1 MLLFINVNL
10 PYFIHHKRIYHNCSN
25 KYAKCTLSACQN
37 RHQQTCLDNTI
48 NPSEDYFMKHIPLTT
63 LCVAISAVLLTACG
77 GSSGGSNPPA
87 PTPIPNAGNSGNA
100 GGTGS
105 TDNAGKTGGTGGANS
120 GTGNAGNANSG
131 TGSANTS
138 EPKYQDVP
146 TDKNE
151 KAEISGIQEPAMGYA
166 MELKLRNWMRGQE
179 EHAQISTDDVIKLE
193 GGLEHKPFDNS
204 IWQNIKNSKEV
215 QNAYNQEKSHIEEQ
229 IRRDNKQRPE
239 NERLDEVALEAHIKK
254 TLDDHLTNLARPIYE
269 RNINYSHDKQNKART
284 RDLTYVRSG
293 YIYHSGYSN
302 IDIPNKI
309 AKTGFDGALFYKGEQ
324 TAKQLPVSEVKYKGT
339 WDFMTDA
346 KNGQSFSSFEAP
358 QAGNRHSAIS
368 SHEYP
373 SLLTDERDKPNDYNG
388 EYGHSSEFTVDFS
401 KKSLKGELSSNV
413 KSSSNA
419 KPVKTKRY
427 DIKADIHG
435 NRFRGSATASDKA
448 EDSKTQ
454 HPFTSDATNKLEGG
468 FYGPKGEELAGKF
481 LTDDNKLFGVFGAKQ
496 EGKVEKTEAILDA
509 YALGT
514 FNTNNATTFTPFT
527 KKQLDNFG
535 NAKKLVLGSTVI
547 DLVSTDATKNEFTK
561 DKPKSTTNKAGE
573 TLMVNDKVSVK
584 TYGKNFEY
592 LKFGELSVGTSNS
605 VFLQGERTA
614 EKAVPTTGKAKYL
627 GNWVGY
633 ITGADSSKGFNDA
646 KDVADFDIDF
656 ASKTV
661 NGKLITKDRK
671 DPVFNITGQ
680 IAGNGWTGKASTAEA
695 NAGGYK
701 IDSSSTGKSIVIK
714 DAEVTGGFY
723 GPNATEMGGSFAH
736 KNSGDDGKVSVVF
749 GTKKQQE
756 VKQ

>member
-1 MLLFINVNL
+1 
-10 PYFIHHKRIYHNCSN
+10 
-25 KYAKCTLSACQN
+25 
-37 RHQQTCLDNTI
+37 
-48 NPSEDYFMKHIPLTT
+48 MKHIPLTT

-87 PTPIPNAGNSGNA
+87 PTPIPNAGNAGNA
-100 GGTGS
+100 GGTGNTGGTGS
-105 TDNAGKTGGTGGANS
+105 TDNAGNTGGTGGANS
-120 GTGNAGNANSG
+120 GTGNAGNSGNTNSG
-131 TGSANTS
+131 TGSANTP

-146 TDKNE
+146 TTPNNKE
-151 KAEISGIQEPAMGYA
+151 QVSSIQEPAMGYA
-166 MELKLRNWMRGQE
+166 MELKLRNAHPHNPNKATEKHIALDQKDLV
-179 EHAQISTDDVIKLE
+179 AVE
-193 GGLEHKPFDNS
+193 GNLTNIPFD
-204 IWQNIKNSKEV
+204 KNLIEYLKKSPEVVSKFNEQKGGIENNTRLTHKNLSLEQKEAKV
-215 QNAYNQEKSHIEEQ
+215 KEALDNALTQFAQEKYKELIENAHDKKSDA
-229 IRRDNKQRPE
+229 RNRDLKYVKSGFNY
-239 NERLDEVALEAHIKK
+239 LSGYTATDHDKK
-254 TLDDHLTNLARPIYE
+254 T
-269 RNINYSHDKQNKART
+269 NYR
-284 RDLTYVRSG
+284 G
-293 YIYHSGYSN
+293 YY
-302 IDIPNKI
+302 
-309 AKTGFDGALFYKGEQ
+309 GALYYKGSE
-324 TAKQLPVSEVKYKGT
+324 TAKELPQTSAKYKGY

-346 KNGQSFSSFEAP
+346 TLDNKYTDLPGIARQTQWRSLVSTD
-358 QAGNRHSAIS
+358 
-368 SHEYP
+368 EYAT
-373 SLLTDERDKPNDYNG
+373 LLTDKNNKPSDYNG
-388 EYGHSSEFTVDFS
+388 AYGHSSEFDVNFADKKIKGKLISNQLSGTTVT
-401 KKSLKGELSSNV
+401 
-413 KSSSNA
+413 A
-419 KPVKTKRY
+419 KERY
-427 DIKADIHG
+427 KIEADIHG

-527 KKQLDNFG
+527 KKQLDNLG

-547 DLVSTDATKNEFTK
+547 DLVPTDATKYVNEFTK
-561 DKPKSTTNKAGE
+561 EKPESATNKAGE
-573 TLMVNDKVSVK
+573 TLMVNDKVTVK

-614 EKAVPTTGKAKYL
+614 IKGEKAVPTTGKAKYL

-633 ITGADSSKGFNDA
+633 IKGAESAGGSTDGKGFTDA
-646 KDVADFDIDF
+646 KDIADFDIDF
-656 ASKTV
+656 ADKTV
-661 NGKLITKDRK
+661 KGKLTTENRNN
-671 DPVFNITGQ
+671 PVFNITGE

-714 DAEVTGGFY
+714 NAEVTGGFY
-723 GPNATEMGGSFAH
+723 GPNATEMGGSFTH
-736 KNSGDDGKVSVVF
+736 NSGNDGKVSVVF

-756 VKQ
+756 VK

>member
-1 MLLFINVNL
+1 
-10 PYFIHHKRIYHNCSN
+10 
-25 KYAKCTLSACQN
+25 
-37 RHQQTCLDNTI
+37 
-48 NPSEDYFMKHIPLTT
+48 MKHIPLTT

-77 GSSGGSNPPA
+77 GSGGSNPPA
-87 PTPIPNAGNSGNA
+87 PTPIPNAGNAGNA
-100 GGTGS
+100 GSGTGGAGS
-105 TDNAGKTGGTGGANS
+105 TDNAGNTGS
-120 GTGNAGNANSG
+120 TGNSGNANSG
-131 TGSANTS
+131 TGSANTP

-146 TDKNE
+146 TTPNNKE
-151 KAEISGIQEPAMGYA
+151 QVSSIQEPAMGYA

-179 EHAQISTDDVIKLE
+179 EHAQISTDDVVKLE

-229 IRRDNKQRPE
+229 IRRDNKQRPDKE
-239 NERLDEVALEAHIKK
+239 KLDEVALEAHIKK
-254 TLDDHLTNLARPIYE
+254 TLDDHLTNLAKPIYE

-324 TAKQLPVSEVKYKGT
+324 TAKQLPVSEIKYKGT

-514 FNTNNATTFTPFT
+514 FNTKGATTFTPFT

-561 DKPKSTTNKAGE
+561 DKPTSATNKAGE

-592 LKFGELSVGTSNS
+592 LKFGELSVGDSHS

-614 EKAVPTTGKAKYL
+614 TTGDKAVPTTGTAKYL

-633 ITGADSSKGFNDA
+633 ITGKDTGTSTGKSFTDA
-646 KDVADFDIDF
+646 QDVADFDIDF
-656 ASKTV
+656 GEKTV
-661 NGKLITKDRK
+661 KGKLITKDRK
-671 DPVFNITGQ
+671 DPVFNIKGE

-723 GPNATEMGGSFAH
+723 GPNATEMGGSFVH
-736 KNSGDDGKVSVVF
+736 KNNGDDGKVSVVF
-749 GTKKQQE
+749 GTKKQE

>member
-1 MLLFINVNL
+1 
-10 PYFIHHKRIYHNCSN
+10 
-25 KYAKCTLSACQN
+25 
-37 RHQQTCLDNTI
+37 
-48 NPSEDYFMKHIPLTT
+48 MKHIPLTT

-77 GSSGGSNPPA
+77 GSGGSNPPA
-87 PTPIPNAGNSGNA
+87 PTPIPNAGNAGNA
-100 GGTGS
+100 GGTGNTGGTGS
-105 TDNAGKTGGTGGANS
+105 TDNAGNTGGTGGANS
-120 GTGNAGNANSG
+120 GTGSAGNSGNANSG
-131 TGSANTS
+131 TGSANTP

-215 QNAYNQEKSHIEEQ
+215 QNAYNQEKQHIEEQ

-254 TLDDHLTNLARPIYE
+254 TLDDHLTNLAKPIYE

-324 TAKQLPVSEVKYKGT
+324 TAKELPVSEVKYKGT

-346 KNGQSFSSFEAP
+346 KDRQSFSSFNASP
-358 QAGNRHSAIS
+358 AGNRYSVMS
-368 SHEYP
+368 SHEYS

-388 EYGHSSEFTVDFS
+388 AYGHSSEFDVNFADKKIKGKLISNQLSGTTVT
-401 KKSLKGELSSNV
+401 
-413 KSSSNA
+413 A
-419 KPVKTKRY
+419 KERY
-427 DIKADIHG
+427 KIEANIHG
-435 NRFRGSATASDKA
+435 NRFRGSAIASDKA

-454 HPFTSDATNKLEGG
+454 HPFTSDANDKLEGG

-547 DLVSTDATKNEFTK
+547 DLVPTDATKYVNEFTK
-561 DKPKSTTNKAGE
+561 DKPDSATNKAGE

-614 EKAVPTTGKAKYL
+614 TTGEKAVPTTGKAKYL

-671 DPVFNITGQ
+671 DPVFNIKGE

>member
-1 MLLFINVNL
+1 
-10 PYFIHHKRIYHNCSN
+10 
-25 KYAKCTLSACQN
+25 
-37 RHQQTCLDNTI
+37 
-48 NPSEDYFMKHIPLTT
+48 MKHIPLTT

-77 GSSGGSNPPA
+77 GSGGSNPPA
-87 PTPIPNAGNSGNA
+87 PTPIPNAGNAGGTGNT

-105 TDNAGKTGGTGGANS
+105 TDNAANAGNTGGASS
-120 GTGNAGNANSG
+120 GTGSAGNSGNANSG
-131 TGSANTS
+131 TGSANTP

-146 TDKNE
+146 TTPNNKE
-151 KAEISGIQEPAMGYA
+151 QVSSIQEPAMGFGMALSKINLYA
-166 MELKLRNWMRGQE
+166 QQDTPLDEKDIITLDGKKQVAKGEKSPLPFSLDVENKLLDGYMAKMNEADKNAIGKRIKEQNK
-179 EHAQISTDDVIKLE
+179 QISDAELAKQIKENVRKSPDFQQVITSLE
-193 GGLEHKPFDNS
+193 
-204 IWQNIKNSKEV
+204 
-215 QNAYNQEKSHIEEQ
+215 
-229 IRRDNKQRPE
+229 NKIFHS
-239 NERLDEVALEAHIKK
+239 NDK
-254 TLDDHLTNLARPIYE
+254 TT
-269 RNINYSHDKQNKART
+269 KATT
-284 RDLTYVRSG
+284 RDLQYVDYGYYLVNDANYLTVRKTDEPRLWNSG
-293 YIYHSGYSN
+293 PVG
-302 IDIPNKI
+302 
-309 AKTGFDGALFYKGEQ
+309 GVFYNGTT
-324 TAKQLPVSEVKYKGT
+324 TAKELPTQDTVKYKGH
-339 WDFMTDA
+339 WDFMTDVVA
-346 KNGQSFSSFEAP
+346 NKRNRFSEVKETY
-358 QAGNRHSAIS
+358 QAGWWYGASSKDEYNR
-368 SHEYP
+368 
-373 SLLTDERDKPNDYNG
+373 LLTQANAAPDNYQG
-388 EYGHSSEFTVDFS
+388 EYGHSSEFTVNFKD
-401 KKSLKGELSSNV
+401 KKLTGELFSNLQDSHKSEV
-413 KSSSNA
+413 K
-419 KPVKTKRY
+419 KTKRY

-435 NRFRGSATASDKA
+435 NRFRGSATASDKT

-454 HPFTSDATNKLEGG
+454 HPFTSDAKDKLEGG

-496 EGKVEKTEAILDA
+496 EGNVEKTEAILDA

-514 FNTNNATTFTPFT
+514 FNENDANTFTPFT
-527 KKQLDNFG
+527 EKQLDNFG

-547 DLVSTDATKNEFTK
+547 DLVPTDATKYVNEFTK
-561 DKPKSTTNKAGE
+561 EKPDSATNKAGE

-614 EKAVPTTGKAKYL
+614 EKAVPITGKAKYL

-671 DPVFNITGQ
+671 DPVFNIKGE

>member
-1 MLLFINVNL
+1 
-10 PYFIHHKRIYHNCSN
+10 
-25 KYAKCTLSACQN
+25 
-37 RHQQTCLDNTI
+37 
-48 NPSEDYFMKHIPLTT
+48 MKHIPLTT

-77 GSSGGSNPPA
+77 GSGGSNPPA
-87 PTPIPNAGNSGNA
+87 PTPIPNAGGA
-100 GGTGS
+100 GS
-105 TDNAGKTGGTGGANS
+105 TDNAANAGSTGGAS
-120 GTGNAGNANSG
+120 SG
-131 TGSANTS
+131 TGSASTP

-146 TDKNE
+146 TEKNE
-151 KAEISGIQEPAMGYA
+151 KAEISGIQEPAMGYG
-166 MELKLRNWMRGQE
+166 MELKLRNWIPKQE
-179 EHAQISTDDVIKLE
+179 EHAQISTDDVVKLE

-215 QNAYNQEKSHIEEQ
+215 QNAYKQEKQHIEDQ
-229 IRRDNKQRPE
+229 IRRENKQRPE
-239 NERLDEVALEAHIKK
+239 NERLDEAALEAYIKK
-254 TLDDHLTNLARPIYE
+254 ALDDRLTSLAKPIYE
-269 RNINYSHDKQNKART
+269 KNINYSHDKQNKART

-293 YIYHSGYSN
+293 YIYHSGYSK

-324 TAKQLPVSEVKYKGT
+324 TAKELPVSEVKYKGT

-346 KNGQSFSSFEAP
+346 KDRQSFSSFNASP
-358 QAGNRHSAIS
+358 AGNRYSVMS
-368 SHEYP
+368 SHEYS

-388 EYGHSSEFTVDFS
+388 AYGHSSEFDVNFADKKIKGKLISNQLSGTTVT
-401 KKSLKGELSSNV
+401 
-413 KSSSNA
+413 A
-419 KPVKTKRY
+419 KERY
-427 DIKADIHG
+427 KIEANIHG
-435 NRFRGSATASDKA
+435 NRFRGSAIASDTA

-454 HPFTSDATNKLEGG
+454 HPFTSDAKDKLEGG

-481 LTDDNKLFGVFGAKQ
+481 LTDDNKLFGVFGAKRD
-496 EGKVEKTEAILDA
+496 KVEKTEAILDA

-514 FNTNNATTFTPFT
+514 FNNTNKATTFTPFT

-547 DLVSTDATKNEFTK
+547 NLVSTDATKNEFTK
-561 DKPKSTTNKAGE
+561 KFTKDKPTSATNKAGE
-573 TLMVNDKVSVK
+573 TLMVNDEVIVK
-584 TYGKNFEY
+584 TYGRNFEY
-592 LKFGELSVGTSNS
+592 LKFGELSVGDSHS

-614 EKAVPTTGKAKYL
+614 TTGDKAVPTKGTAKYL

-633 ITGADSSKGFNDA
+633 ITGKDTGTGTGKSFTDA
-646 KDVADFDIDF
+646 QDIADFDIDF

-661 NGKLITKDRK
+661 NGKLTTKGRQ
-671 DPVFNITGQ
+671 DPVFSITGQ

-723 GPNATEMGGSFAH
+723 GPNANEMGGSFTHNA
-736 KNSGDDGKVSVVF
+736 DDSKVSVVF
-749 GTKKQQE
+749 GTKKQE

>member
-1 MLLFINVNL
+1 
-10 PYFIHHKRIYHNCSN
+10 
-25 KYAKCTLSACQN
+25 
-37 RHQQTCLDNTI
+37 
-48 NPSEDYFMKHIPLTT
+48 MKHIPLTT

-87 PTPIPNAGNSGNA
+87 PTPIPNAGNAGNA
-100 GGTGS
+100 GGTG
-105 TDNAGKTGGTGGANS
+105 NTGGTGGANS
-120 GTGNAGNANSG
+120 GTGSAGNSGNANSG
-131 TGSANTS
+131 TGSANTP

-146 TDKNE
+146 TTPNNKE
-151 KAEISGIQEPAMGYA
+151 QVSSIQEPAMGYA
-166 MELKLRNWMRGQE
+166 MELKLRNAHPHNPNKATEKHIALDQKDLV
-179 EHAQISTDDVIKLE
+179 AVE
-193 GGLEHKPFDNS
+193 GNLTNIPFD
-204 IWQNIKNSKEV
+204 KNLIEYLKKSPEVVSKFNEQKGGIENNTRLTHKNLSLEQKEAKV
-215 QNAYNQEKSHIEEQ
+215 KEALDNALTQFAQEKYKELIENAHDKKSDA
-229 IRRDNKQRPE
+229 RNRDLKYVKSGFNY
-239 NERLDEVALEAHIKK
+239 LSGYTATDHDKK
-254 TLDDHLTNLARPIYE
+254 T
-269 RNINYSHDKQNKART
+269 NYR
-284 RDLTYVRSG
+284 G
-293 YIYHSGYSN
+293 YY
-302 IDIPNKI
+302 
-309 AKTGFDGALFYKGEQ
+309 GALYYKGSE
-324 TAKQLPVSEVKYKGT
+324 TAKELPQTNAKYKGY

-346 KNGQSFSSFEAP
+346 TLDNKYTDLPGIARQTQWRSLVSTD
-358 QAGNRHSAIS
+358 
-368 SHEYP
+368 EYAT
-373 SLLTDERDKPNDYNG
+373 LLTDKNNKPSDYNG
-388 EYGHSSEFTVDFS
+388 AYGHSSEFDVNFADKKIKGKLISNQLSGTTVT
-401 KKSLKGELSSNV
+401 
-413 KSSSNA
+413 A
-419 KPVKTKRY
+419 KERY
-427 DIKADIHG
+427 KIEADIHG
-435 NRFRGSATASDKA
+435 NRFRGSATASDKT

-547 DLVSTDATKNEFTK
+547 DLVPTDATKYVNEFTK
-561 DKPKSTTNKAGE
+561 EKPESATNKAGE

>member
-1 MLLFINVNL
+1 
-10 PYFIHHKRIYHNCSN
+10 
-25 KYAKCTLSACQN
+25 
-37 RHQQTCLDNTI
+37 
-48 NPSEDYFMKHIPLTT
+48 MKHIPLTT

-87 PTPIPNAGNSGNA
+87 PTPIPNAGGAGNA
-100 GGTGS
+100 GSGTGGAGS
-105 TDNAGKTGGTGGANS
+105 TDNAANAGSTGGAS
-120 GTGNAGNANSG
+120 SG
-131 TGSANTS
+131 TGSASTS

-146 TDKNE
+146 TEKNE
-151 KAEISGIQEPAMGYA
+151 KAEVSDIQKPAMGYA
-166 MELKLRNWMRGQE
+166 MELKLRNWMPRQE
-179 EHAQISTDDVIKLE
+179 EHAQISTDDVVKLE

-229 IRRDNKQRPE
+229 IRRDNKQRPDKE
-239 NERLDEVALEAHIKK
+239 KLDEVALEAHIKK
-254 TLDDHLTNLARPIYE
+254 TLDDHLTNLAKPIYE

-346 KNGQSFSSFEAP
+346 KNKQSFSSFEAP

-435 NRFRGSATASDKA
+435 NRFRGSATASDKT

-561 DKPKSTTNKAGE
+561 EKPESATNKAGE

-592 LKFGELSVGTSNS
+592 LKFGELSVGDSHS

-661 NGKLITKDRK
+661 NGKLITKGRK
-671 DPVFNITGQ
+671 DPVFNITGN
-680 IAGNGWTGKASTAEA
+680 ISGNGWTGKASTAEA

>member
-1 MLLFINVNL
+1 
-10 PYFIHHKRIYHNCSN
+10 
-25 KYAKCTLSACQN
+25 
-37 RHQQTCLDNTI
+37 
-48 NPSEDYFMKHIPLTT
+48 MKHIPLTT

-87 PTPIPNAGNSGNA
+87 PTPIPNAGGAGNA
-100 GGTGS
+100 GSGTGGAGS
-105 TDNAGKTGGTGGANS
+105 TDNAANAGSTGGANS
-120 GTGNAGNANSG
+120 GTG
-131 TGSANTS
+131 SASTP

-146 TDKNE
+146 TEKNE
-151 KAEISGIQEPAMGYA
+151 KAEVSDIQKPAMGYA
-166 MELKLRNWMRGQE
+166 MELKLRNWTRGQE
-179 EHAQISTDDVIKLE
+179 EHAQISKDDVVKLE

-215 QNAYNQEKSHIEEQ
+215 QNAYKQEKQHIEDQ
-229 IRRDNKQRPE
+229 IRRENKQRPE
-239 NERLDEVALEAHIKK
+239 NERLDEAALEAYIKK
-254 TLDDHLTNLARPIYE
+254 TLDDRLTSLAKPIYE
-269 RNINYSHDKQNKART
+269 KNINYSHDKQNKART

-293 YIYHSGYSN
+293 YIYHSGYSK

-324 TAKQLPVSEVKYKGT
+324 TAKELPVSEVKYKGT

-346 KNGQSFSSFEAP
+346 KDRQSFSSFNASP
-358 QAGNRHSAIS
+358 AGNRYSVMS
-368 SHEYP
+368 SHEYS

-388 EYGHSSEFTVDFS
+388 EYGHSSEFDVNFANKKITGKLISNQLSGTTVT
-401 KKSLKGELSSNV
+401 
-413 KSSSNA
+413 A
-419 KPVKTKRY
+419 KERY
-427 DIKADIHG
+427 KIEADIHG
-435 NRFRGSATASDKA
+435 NRFRGSATAHDKNDA
-448 EDSKTQ
+448 SKTQ

-496 EGKVEKTEAILDA
+496 EGNVEKTEAILDA

-514 FNTNNATTFTPFT
+514 FNENDANTFTPFT
-527 KKQLDNFG
+527 EKQLDNFG

-547 DLVSTDATKNEFTK
+547 DLVPTGAAKDVNEFTK
-561 DKPKSTTNKAGE
+561 EKPNSATNKAGE

-592 LKFGELSVGTSNS
+592 LKFGELSVGGSHS

-614 EKAVPTTGKAKYL
+614 EKAVPATDKAKYL

-633 ITGADSSKGFNDA
+633 ITGKDSAKSFTDA
-646 KDVADFDIDF
+646 EDVANFDIDF
-656 ASKTV
+656 GSKTV
-661 NGKLITKDRK
+661 NGKLITKGRTE
-671 DPVFNITGQ
+671 PVFSITGK
-680 IAGNGWTGKASTAEA
+680 IAGNGWTGTASTAEA

-701 IDSSSTGKSIVIK
+701 VDSSSTGKSIVIK
-714 DAEVTGGFY
+714 DAKVTGGFY
-723 GPNATEMGGSFAH
+723 GPNATEMGGSFVH
-736 KNSGDDGKVSVVF
+736 KNNGDDGKVSVVF

-756 VKQ
+756 VK

>member
-1 MLLFINVNL
+1 
-10 PYFIHHKRIYHNCSN
+10 
-25 KYAKCTLSACQN
+25 
-37 RHQQTCLDNTI
+37 
-48 NPSEDYFMKHIPLTT
+48 MKHIPLTT

-77 GSSGGSNPPA
+77 GSGGSNPPA
-87 PTPIPNAGNSGNA
+87 PTPIPNAGGAGNA

-105 TDNAGKTGGTGGANS
+105 TDNAANAGSTGGASS
-120 GTGNAGNANSG
+120 GTS
-131 TGSANTS
+131 SANTP

-146 TDKNE
+146 TTPNNKE
-151 KAEISGIQEPAMGYA
+151 QVSSIQEPAMGYA

-179 EHAQISTDDVIKLE
+179 EHAQISTDDVVKLE

-215 QNAYNQEKSHIEEQ
+215 QNAYNQEKQHIEEQ
-229 IRRDNKQRPE
+229 IRRDNKQRPDKE
-239 NERLDEVALEAHIKK
+239 KLDEVALEAHIKK
-254 TLDDHLTNLARPIYE
+254 TLDDHLTNLAKPIYE

-373 SLLTDERDKPNDYNG
+373 SLLTDERDKPHDYNG

-561 DKPKSTTNKAGE
+561 DKPDSATNKAGE

-614 EKAVPTTGKAKYL
+614 TTGEKAVPTTGKAKYL

-671 DPVFNITGQ
+671 DPVFNIKGE

-714 DAEVTGGFY
+714 DAKVTGGFY
-723 GPNATEMGGSFAH
+723 GPDATEMGGSFAH

>member
-1 MLLFINVNL
+1 
-10 PYFIHHKRIYHNCSN
+10 
-25 KYAKCTLSACQN
+25 
-37 RHQQTCLDNTI
+37 
-48 NPSEDYFMKHIPLTT
+48 MKHIPLTT

-87 PTPIPNAGNSGNA
+87 PTPIPNAGNAGNA
-100 GGTGS
+100 
-105 TDNAGKTGGTGGANS
+105 GGANS
-120 GTGNAGNANSG
+120 GTGNAGNSGNANSG
-131 TGSANTS
+131 TGSANTP

-215 QNAYNQEKSHIEEQ
+215 QNAYNQEKQHIEEQ

-254 TLDDHLTNLARPIYE
+254 TLDDHLTNLAKPIYE

-373 SLLTDERDKPNDYNG
+373 SLLTDERNKPNNYNG
-388 EYGHSSEFTVDFS
+388 AYGHSSEFDVNFADKKIKGKLISNQLSGTTVT
-401 KKSLKGELSSNV
+401 
-413 KSSSNA
+413 A
-419 KPVKTKRY
+419 KERY
-427 DIKADIHG
+427 KIEADIHG
-435 NRFRGSATASDKA
+435 NRFRGSATASDKT

-496 EGKVEKTEAILDA
+496 ESEAKETEAILDA

-514 FNTNNATTFTPFT
+514 FNKNNATTFTPFT

-561 DKPKSTTNKAGE
+561 DKPDSATNKAGE

-592 LKFGELSVGTSNS
+592 LKFGELSVGGSHS

-614 EKAVPTTGKAKYL
+614 TTGEKAVPTTGKAKYL

-656 ASKTV
+656 GSKTV
-661 NGKLITKDRK
+661 KGKLITKDRK
-671 DPVFNITGQ
+671 DPVFNIKGE

-701 IDSSSTGKSIVIK
+701 IDSSSTGKSIVIEN
-714 DAEVTGGFY
+714 AEVTGGFY
-723 GPNATEMGGSFAH
+723 GPNATEMGGSFVH
-736 KNSGDDGKVSVVF
+736 KNDGDDGKVSVVF
-749 GTKKQQE
+749 GTKKQE

>member
-1 MLLFINVNL
+1 
-10 PYFIHHKRIYHNCSN
+10 
-25 KYAKCTLSACQN
+25 
-37 RHQQTCLDNTI
+37 
-48 NPSEDYFMKHIPLTT
+48 MKHIPLTT

-77 GSSGGSNPPA
+77 GSGGSNPPA
-87 PTPIPNAGNSGNA
+87 PTPIPNAGGAGNA
-100 GGTGS
+100 GSGTGGAGS
-105 TDNAGKTGGTGGANS
+105 TDNAANAANAGSTGGAS
-120 GTGNAGNANSG
+120 SG
-131 TGSANTS
+131 TGSASTS

-151 KAEISGIQEPAMGYA
+151 KAEVSGIQEPAMGYG
-166 MELKLRNWMRGQE
+166 MELKLRNWIPKQE
-179 EHAQISTDDVIKLE
+179 EHAQISTDDVVKLE

-215 QNAYNQEKSHIEEQ
+215 QNAYKQEKQHIEDQ
-229 IRRDNKQRPE
+229 IRRENKQRPE
-239 NERLDEVALEAHIKK
+239 NERLDEAALEAYIKK
-254 TLDDHLTNLARPIYE
+254 ALDDRLTSLAKPIYE
-269 RNINYSHDKQNKART
+269 KNINYSHDKQNKART
-284 RDLTYVRSG
+284 RDLKYVRSG
-293 YIYHSGYSN
+293 YIYHSGYSK

-324 TAKQLPVSEVKYKGT
+324 TAKELPVSEVKYKGT

-346 KNGQSFSSFEAP
+346 KDRQSFSSFNASP
-358 QAGNRHSAIS
+358 AGNRYSVMS
-368 SHEYP
+368 SHEYS

-388 EYGHSSEFTVDFS
+388 AYGHSSEFDVNFADKKIKGKLISNQLSGTTVT
-401 KKSLKGELSSNV
+401 
-413 KSSSNA
+413 A
-419 KPVKTKRY
+419 KERY
-427 DIKADIHG
+427 KIEADIHG
-435 NRFRGSATASDKA
+435 NRFRGSATASDTA

-496 EGKVEKTEAILDA
+496 EGNVEKTEAILDA

-514 FNTNNATTFTPFT
+514 FNKNKATTFTPFT
-527 KKQLDNFG
+527 EKQLDNFG

-547 DLVSTDATKNEFTK
+547 DLVSTDTTKNEFTK
-561 DKPKSTTNKAGE
+561 DKPESATNKAGE

-592 LKFGELSVGTSNS
+592 LKFGELSVGDSHS

-614 EKAVPTTGKAKYL
+614 EKVVPTTGKVKYL

-633 ITGADSSKGFNDA
+633 ITGADSAKSFTDA
-646 KDVADFDIDF
+646 EDVANFDIDF

-671 DPVFNITGQ
+671 DPVFNIKGE

-701 IDSSSTGKSIVIK
+701 VDSSSTGKSIVIK
-714 DAEVTGGFY
+714 DAKVTGGFY

>member
-1 MLLFINVNL
+1 
-10 PYFIHHKRIYHNCSN
+10 
-25 KYAKCTLSACQN
+25 
-37 RHQQTCLDNTI
+37 
-48 NPSEDYFMKHIPLTT
+48 MKHIPLTT

-87 PTPIPNAGNSGNA
+87 PTPIPNAGGAGNA
-100 GGTGS
+100 GSGTGGAGS
-105 TDNAGKTGGTGGANS
+105 TDNAANAGSTGGAS
-120 GTGNAGNANSG
+120 SG
-131 TGSANTS
+131 TGSASTS

-151 KAEISGIQEPAMGYA
+151 KAEVSGIQEPAMGYG
-166 MELKLRNWMRGQE
+166 MELKLRNWIPKQE
-179 EHAQISTDDVIKLE
+179 EHAQISTDDVVKLE
-193 GGLEHKPFDNS
+193 SGLEHKPFDNS

-215 QNAYNQEKSHIEEQ
+215 QNAYKQEKQHIEDQ
-229 IRRDNKQRPE
+229 IRRENKQRPE
-239 NERLDEVALEAHIKK
+239 NERLDEAALEAYIKK
-254 TLDDHLTNLARPIYE
+254 ALDDRLTSLAKPIYE
-269 RNINYSHDKQNKART
+269 KNINYSHDKQNKART

-293 YIYHSGYSN
+293 YIYHSGYSK

-324 TAKQLPVSEVKYKGT
+324 TAKELPVSEVKYKGT

-346 KNGQSFSSFEAP
+346 KDRQSFSSFNASP
-358 QAGNRHSAIS
+358 AGNRYSVMS
-368 SHEYP
+368 SHEYS

-388 EYGHSSEFTVDFS
+388 AYGHSSEFDVNFADKKIKGKLISNQLSGTTVT
-401 KKSLKGELSSNV
+401 
-413 KSSSNA
+413 A
-419 KPVKTKRY
+419 KERY
-427 DIKADIHG
+427 KIEANIHG
-435 NRFRGSATASDKA
+435 NRFRGSATASDTA

-481 LTDDNKLFGVFGAKQ
+481 LTNDNKLFGVFGAKQ
-496 EGKVEKTEAILDA
+496 EGNVEKTEAILDA

-547 DLVSTDATKNEFTK
+547 DLVPTDATKYVNEFTK
-561 DKPKSTTNKAGE
+561 EKSESATNKAGE

-671 DPVFNITGQ
+671 DPVFNITGE

-756 VKQ
+756 VK

>member
-1 MLLFINVNL
+1 
-10 PYFIHHKRIYHNCSN
+10 
-25 KYAKCTLSACQN
+25 
-37 RHQQTCLDNTI
+37 
-48 NPSEDYFMKHIPLTT
+48 MKHIPLTT

-87 PTPIPNAGNSGNA
+87 PTPIPNAGNA
-100 GGTGS
+100 
-105 TDNAGKTGGTGGANS
+105 GGANS
-120 GTGNAGNANSG
+120 GTGSAGSAGNSGNANSG
-131 TGSANTS
+131 TGSANTP

-146 TDKNE
+146 TEKNE
-151 KAEISGIQEPAMGYA
+151 KAEISGIQEPAMGYG
-166 MELKLRNWMRGQE
+166 MELKLRNWIPKQE
-179 EHAQISTDDVIKLE
+179 EHAQISTDDVVKLE

-215 QNAYNQEKSHIEEQ
+215 QNAYKQEKQHIEDQ
-229 IRRDNKQRPE
+229 IRRENKQRPE
-239 NERLDEVALEAHIKK
+239 NERLDEAALEAYIKK
-254 TLDDHLTNLARPIYE
+254 TLDDRLTSLAKPIYE
-269 RNINYSHDKQNKART
+269 KNINYSHDKQNKART

-293 YIYHSGYSN
+293 YIYHSGYSK

-324 TAKQLPVSEVKYKGT
+324 TAKELPVSEVKYKGT

-346 KNGQSFSSFEAP
+346 KDRQSFSSFNASP
-358 QAGNRHSAIS
+358 AGNRYSVMS
-368 SHEYP
+368 SHEYS

-388 EYGHSSEFTVDFS
+388 AYGHSSEFDVNFADKKIKGKLISNQLSGTTVT
-401 KKSLKGELSSNV
+401 
-413 KSSSNA
+413 A
-419 KPVKTKRY
+419 KERY
-427 DIKADIHG
+427 KIEADIHG

-448 EDSKTQ
+448 EDSKTK

-496 EGKVEKTEAILDA
+496 EDKVEKTEAILDA

-514 FNTNNATTFTPFT
+514 FNTKEATTFTPFT

-547 DLVSTDATKNEFTK
+547 DLVPTDATKDVNEFTK
-561 DKPKSTTNKAGE
+561 EKPESATNKAGE

-614 EKAVPTTGKAKYL
+614 TTGEKAVPTTGKAKYL

-714 DAEVTGGFY
+714 DAKVTGGFY
-723 GPNATEMGGSFAH
+723 GPDATEMGGSFAH

>member
-1 MLLFINVNL
+1 
-10 PYFIHHKRIYHNCSN
+10 
-25 KYAKCTLSACQN
+25 
-37 RHQQTCLDNTI
+37 
-48 NPSEDYFMKHIPLTT
+48 MKHIPLTT

-77 GSSGGSNPPA
+77 GSGGSNPPA
-87 PTPIPNAGNSGNA
+87 PTPIPNAGNAGNA
-100 GGTGS
+100 GGTSS
-105 TDNAGKTGGTGGANS
+105 TDNAANAGSTGSTGGSSS
-120 GTGNAGNANSG
+120 GTSN
-131 TGSANTS
+131 ANTS

-146 TDKNE
+146 TEKNE
-151 KAEISGIQEPAMGYA
+151 KAEVSGIQEPAMGYG
-166 MELKLRNWMRGQE
+166 MELKLRNWTPKQE
-179 EHAQISTDDVIKLE
+179 EHAQISKDDVVKLE

-215 QNAYNQEKSHIEEQ
+215 QNAYNQEKQHIEDQ
-229 IRRDNKQRPE
+229 IRRENKQRPE
-239 NERLDEVALEAHIKK
+239 SEKLDEAALEAYIKK
-254 TLDDHLTNLARPIYE
+254 TLDDRLTSLAKPIYE
-269 RNINYSHDKQNKART
+269 KNINYSHDKQNKART

-293 YIYHSGYSN
+293 YIYHAGYSK

-324 TAKQLPVSEVKYKGT
+324 TAKELPVSEVKYKGT

-346 KNGQSFSSFEAP
+346 KNRQSFSSFNASP
-358 QAGNRHSAIS
+358 AGNRYSVMS
-368 SHEYP
+368 SHEYS

-388 EYGHSSEFTVDFS
+388 AYGHSSEFDVNFADKKITGKLISNQLSGTTVT
-401 KKSLKGELSSNV
+401 
-413 KSSSNA
+413 A
-419 KPVKTKRY
+419 KERY
-427 DIKADIHG
+427 KIEADIHG
-435 NRFRGSATASDKA
+435 NRFRGSAIAHDKK

-496 EGKVEKTEAILDA
+496 EDKVEKTEAILDA

-514 FNTNNATTFTPFT
+514 FNTKEATTFTPFT

-547 DLVSTDATKNEFTK
+547 DLVPTDATKYANEFTK
-561 DKPKSTTNKAGE
+561 EKPESATNKAGE

-661 NGKLITKDRK
+661 NGKLTTKDRK

>member
-1 MLLFINVNL
+1 
-10 PYFIHHKRIYHNCSN
+10 
-25 KYAKCTLSACQN
+25 
-37 RHQQTCLDNTI
+37 
-48 NPSEDYFMKHIPLTT
+48 MKHIPLTT

-87 PTPIPNAGNSGNA
+87 PTPIPNAGNAGNA
-100 GGTGS
+100 GGAGNAGSGTGGAGS
-105 TDNAGKTGGTGGANS
+105 TDNAGSTGGAS
-120 GTGNAGNANSG
+120 SG
-131 TGSANTS
+131 TGSASTP

-146 TDKNE
+146 TEKNE
-151 KAEISGIQEPAMGYA
+151 KAEVSDIQKPAMGYG
-166 MELKLRNWMRGQE
+166 MELKLRNWIPKQE
-179 EHAQISTDDVIKLE
+179 EHAQISTDDVVKLE

-215 QNAYNQEKSHIEEQ
+215 QNAYKQEKQHIEDQ
-229 IRRDNKQRPE
+229 IRRENKQRPE
-239 NERLDEVALEAHIKK
+239 NERLDEAALEAYIKK
-254 TLDDHLTNLARPIYE
+254 ALDDRLTSLAKPIYE
-269 RNINYSHDKQNKART
+269 KNINYSHDKQNKART

-293 YIYHSGYSN
+293 YIYHSGYSK

-324 TAKQLPVSEVKYKGT
+324 TAKELPVSEVKYKGT

-346 KNGQSFSSFEAP
+346 KDRQSFSSFNASP
-358 QAGNRHSAIS
+358 AGNRYSVMS
-368 SHEYP
+368 SHEYS

-388 EYGHSSEFTVDFS
+388 AYGHSSEFDVNFADKKIKGKLISNQLSGTTVT
-401 KKSLKGELSSNV
+401 
-413 KSSSNA
+413 A
-419 KPVKTKRY
+419 KERY
-427 DIKADIHG
+427 KIEANIHG
-435 NRFRGSATASDKA
+435 NRFRGSAIASDKA

-481 LTDDNKLFGVFGAKQ
+481 LTDDKKLFGVFGAKQ
-496 EGKVEKTEAILDA
+496 EGNVEKTEAILDA

-514 FNTNNATTFTPFT
+514 FNENDANTFTPFT
-527 KKQLDNFG
+527 EKQLDNFG

-547 DLVSTDATKNEFTK
+547 DLVPTGAAKDVNEFTK
-561 DKPKSTTNKAGE
+561 DKPESTTNKAGE
-573 TLMVNDKVSVK
+573 TLMVNDTVSVK

-592 LKFGELSVGTSNS
+592 LKFGELSVGGSHS

-614 EKAVPTTGKAKYL
+614 EKAVPATGKAKYL

-633 ITGADSSKGFNDA
+633 ITGKDSSKGFTDA
-646 KDVADFDIDF
+646 EDVANFDIDF
-656 ASKTV
+656 ENKSV

-671 DPVFNITGQ
+671 DPVFNITGE
-680 IAGNGWTGKASTAEA
+680 IAGNGWTGTASTAEA

-714 DAEVTGGFY
+714 DAKVTGGFY
-723 GPNATEMGGSFAH
+723 GPNATEMGGSFVH
-736 KNSGDDGKVSVVF
+736 KNNGDDGKVSVVF
-749 GTKKQQE
+749 GTKKQE

>member
-1 MLLFINVNL
+1 
-10 PYFIHHKRIYHNCSN
+10 
-25 KYAKCTLSACQN
+25 
-37 RHQQTCLDNTI
+37 
-48 NPSEDYFMKHIPLTT
+48 MKHIPLTT

-77 GSSGGSNPPA
+77 GSGGSNPPA
-87 PTPIPNAGNSGNA
+87 PTPIPNAGGAGNA
-100 GGTGS
+100 GSGTGGAGS
-105 TDNAGKTGGTGGANS
+105 TDNAANAGSTGGAS
-120 GTGNAGNANSG
+120 SG
-131 TGSANTS
+131 TGSASTP

-146 TDKNE
+146 TEKNE
-151 KAEISGIQEPAMGYA
+151 KAEVSGIQEPAMGYG
-166 MELKLRNWMRGQE
+166 MELKLRNWIPKQE
-179 EHAQISTDDVIKLE
+179 EHAQISTDDVVKLE

-215 QNAYNQEKSHIEEQ
+215 QNAYKQEKQHIEDQ
-229 IRRDNKQRPE
+229 IRRENKQRPE
-239 NERLDEVALEAHIKK
+239 NERLDEAALEAYIKK
-254 TLDDHLTNLARPIYE
+254 ALDDRLTSLAKPIYE
-269 RNINYSHDKQNKART
+269 KNINYSHDKQNKART

-293 YIYHSGYSN
+293 YIYHSGYSK

-324 TAKQLPVSEVKYKGT
+324 TAKELPVSEVKYKGT

-346 KNGQSFSSFEAP
+346 KDRQSFSSFNASP
-358 QAGNRHSAIS
+358 AGNRYSVMS
-368 SHEYP
+368 SHEYS

-388 EYGHSSEFTVDFS
+388 AYGHSSEFDVNFADKKIKGKLISNQLSGTTVT
-401 KKSLKGELSSNV
+401 
-413 KSSSNA
+413 A
-419 KPVKTKRY
+419 KERY
-427 DIKADIHG
+427 KIEANIHG

-481 LTDDNKLFGVFGAKQ
+481 LTDDKKLFGVFGAKQ
-496 EGKVEKTEAILDA
+496 EGNVEKTEAILDA

-514 FNTNNATTFTPFT
+514 FNENDANTFTPFT
-527 KKQLDNFG
+527 EKQLDNFG

-547 DLVSTDATKNEFTK
+547 DLVPTGAAKDVNEFTK
-561 DKPKSTTNKAGE
+561 DKPESTTNKAGE
-573 TLMVNDKVSVK
+573 TLMVNDKVIVK

-592 LKFGELSVGTSNS
+592 LKFGELSVGGSHS

-614 EKAVPTTGKAKYL
+614 EKAVPATDKAKYL

-633 ITGADSSKGFNDA
+633 ITGKDSSKGFNDA

-656 ASKTV
+656 GSKTV
-661 NGKLITKDRK
+661 KGKLITKDRTE
-671 DPVFNITGQ
+671 PVFSITGK
-680 IAGNGWTGKASTAEA
+680 IAGNGWTGTASTAEA

-714 DAEVTGGFY
+714 DAKVTGGFY
-723 GPNATEMGGSFAH
+723 GPNATEMGGSFVH
-736 KNSGDDGKVSVVF
+736 KNNGDDGKVSVVF
-749 GTKKQQE
+749 GTKKQE

>member
-1 MLLFINVNL
+1 
-10 PYFIHHKRIYHNCSN
+10 
-25 KYAKCTLSACQN
+25 
-37 RHQQTCLDNTI
+37 
-48 NPSEDYFMKHIPLTT
+48 MKHIPLTT

-77 GSSGGSNPPA
+77 GSGGSNPPA
-87 PTPIPNAGNSGNA
+87 PTPIPNAGNAGSGT
-100 GGTGS
+100 GGAGS
-105 TDNAGKTGGTGGANS
+105 TDNAANAGSTGGAS
-120 GTGNAGNANSG
+120 SG
-131 TGSANTS
+131 TGSASTS

-151 KAEISGIQEPAMGYA
+151 KAEVSGIQEPAMGYG
-166 MELKLRNWMRGQE
+166 MELKLRNWIPKQE
-179 EHAQISTDDVIKLE
+179 EHAQISTDDVVKLE

-215 QNAYNQEKSHIEEQ
+215 QNAYKQEKQHIEDQ
-229 IRRDNKQRPE
+229 IRRENKQRPE
-239 NERLDEVALEAHIKK
+239 NERLDEAALEAYIKK
-254 TLDDHLTNLARPIYE
+254 TLDDRLTSLAKPIYE
-269 RNINYSHDKQNKART
+269 KNINYSHDKQNKVRT

-324 TAKQLPVSEVKYKGT
+324 TAKELPVSEVKYKGT

-346 KNGQSFSSFEAP
+346 KDRQSFSSFNASP
-358 QAGNRHSAIS
+358 AGNRYSVMS
-368 SHEYP
+368 SHEYS
-373 SLLTDERDKPNDYNG
+373 SLLTDERDKPNNYNG
-388 EYGHSSEFTVDFS
+388 EYGHSSEFDVNFADKKIKGKLISNQLSGTTVT
-401 KKSLKGELSSNV
+401 
-413 KSSSNA
+413 A
-419 KPVKTKRY
+419 KERY
-427 DIKADIHG
+427 KIEADIHG
-435 NRFRGSATASDKA
+435 NRFRGSAIASDKK

-496 EGKVEKTEAILDA
+496 EGNVEKTEAILDA

-514 FNTNNATTFTPFT
+514 FNKNNATTFTPFT
-527 KKQLDNFG
+527 EKQLDNFG

-547 DLVSTDATKNEFTK
+547 DLVSNDATKNEFTK
-561 DKPKSTTNKAGE
+561 DKPESATNKAGE

-592 LKFGELSVGTSNS
+592 LKFGELSVGDSHS

-614 EKAVPTTGKAKYL
+614 EKAVPITGKAKYL

-633 ITGADSSKGFNDA
+633 ITGADSAKSFTDA
-646 KDVADFDIDF
+646 EDVANFDIDF
-656 ASKTV
+656 ENKSV
-661 NGKLITKDRK
+661 NGKLITKGRT
-671 DPVFNITGQ
+671 DPVFNIKGE
-680 IAGNGWTGKASTAEA
+680 IAGNGWKGTASTAEA

-714 DAEVTGGFY
+714 DAKVTGGFY
-723 GPNATEMGGSFAH
+723 GPNATEMGGSFVH
-736 KNSGDDGKVSVVF
+736 KNNGDDGKVSVVF

-756 VKQ
+756 VK

>member
-1 MLLFINVNL
+1 
-10 PYFIHHKRIYHNCSN
+10 
-25 KYAKCTLSACQN
+25 
-37 RHQQTCLDNTI
+37 
-48 NPSEDYFMKHIPLTT
+48 MKHIPLTT

-77 GSSGGSNPPA
+77 GSGGSNPPA
-87 PTPIPNAGNSGNA
+87 PTPIPNAGNSGNSGNA

-105 TDNAGKTGGTGGANS
+105 TDNAGNAGGANS
-120 GTGNAGNANSG
+120 GTGSTGNAGNTNSG
-131 TGSANTS
+131 AGSANTP

-146 TDKNE
+146 TTPNNKE
-151 KAEISGIQEPAMGYA
+151 QVSSIQEPAMGFGMALSKINLYNPQNTPLDA
-166 MELKLRNWMRGQE
+166 NNIITLDGKKQVADNQKSPLPFSLDVENKLLDGYMAKMNEADKNAIGKRIKEQNK
-179 EHAQISTDDVIKLE
+179 QISDAELAKQIKE
-193 GGLEHKPFDNS
+193 N
-204 IWQNIKNSKEV
+204 V
-215 QNAYNQEKSHIEEQ
+215 RKSPNFQ
-229 IRRDNKQRPE
+229 QVLSSMK
-239 NERLDEVALEAHIKK
+239 AK
-254 TLDDHLTNLARPIYE
+254 TFHSN
-269 RNINYSHDKQNKART
+269 DKTTKATT
-284 RDLTYVRSG
+284 RDLKYVDYG
-293 YIYHSGYSN
+293 YYLANDADYLTV
-302 IDIPNKI
+302 
-309 AKTGFDGALFYKGEQ
+309 KTDEPKLWNLGPVGGVFYNGST
-324 TAKQLPVSEVKYKGT
+324 TAKELPTQDAVKYKGH
-339 WDFMTDA
+339 WDFMTDVA
-346 KNGQSFSSFEAP
+346 KKGNRFSEVKEIR
-358 QAGNRHSAIS
+358 QAGWWYGASSKDEYNR
-368 SHEYP
+368 
-373 SLLTDERDKPNDYNG
+373 LLTQEGSAPDGHSG

-401 KKSLKGELSSNV
+401 KKSLTGGLFSNLQDSHKQAV
-413 KSSSNA
+413 T
-419 KPVKTKRY
+419 KTKRY
-427 DIKADIHG
+427 DINASIHG
-435 NRFRGSATASDKA
+435 NRFRGSAIAHDKA
-448 EDSKTQ
+448 EDSKTK

-561 DKPKSTTNKAGE
+561 DKPKSATNKAGE

-614 EKAVPTTGKAKYL
+614 TTGEKAVPTTGKAKYL

-633 ITGADSSKGFNDA
+633 ITGADSAKSFTDA

-671 DPVFNITGQ
+671 DPVFNIKGQ

>member
-1 MLLFINVNL
+1 
-10 PYFIHHKRIYHNCSN
+10 
-25 KYAKCTLSACQN
+25 
-37 RHQQTCLDNTI
+37 
-48 NPSEDYFMKHIPLTT
+48 MKHIPLTT

-87 PTPIPNAGNSGNA
+87 PTPIPNAGGAGNA
-100 GGTGS
+100 GSGTGGAGS
-105 TDNAGKTGGTGGANS
+105 TDNAANAGSTGGAS
-120 GTGNAGNANSG
+120 SG
-131 TGSANTS
+131 TGSASTP

-146 TDKNE
+146 TEKNE
-151 KAEISGIQEPAMGYA
+151 KAEISGIQEPAMGYG
-166 MELKLRNWMRGQE
+166 MELKLRNWIPKQE
-179 EHAQISTDDVIKLE
+179 EHAQISTDDVVKLE

-215 QNAYNQEKSHIEEQ
+215 QNAYKQEKQHIEDQ
-229 IRRDNKQRPE
+229 IRRENKQRPE
-239 NERLDEVALEAHIKK
+239 NERLDEAALEAYIKK
-254 TLDDHLTNLARPIYE
+254 TLDDRLTSLAKPIYE
-269 RNINYSHDKQNKART
+269 KNINYSHDKQNKART

-293 YIYHSGYSN
+293 YIYHSGYSK

-324 TAKQLPVSEVKYKGT
+324 TAKELPVSEVKYKGT

-346 KNGQSFSSFEAP
+346 KDRQSFSSFNASP
-358 QAGNRHSAIS
+358 AGNRYSVMS
-368 SHEYP
+368 SHEYS

-388 EYGHSSEFTVDFS
+388 AYGHSSEFDVNFADKKIKGKLISNQLSGTTVT
-401 KKSLKGELSSNV
+401 
-413 KSSSNA
+413 A
-419 KPVKTKRY
+419 KERY
-427 DIKADIHG
+427 KIEADIHG
-435 NRFRGSATASDKA
+435 NRFRGSATASDKT

-496 EGKVEKTEAILDA
+496 ESKADKTEAILDA

-561 DKPKSTTNKAGE
+561 NKPDSATNKAGE

-614 EKAVPTTGKAKYL
+614 TTGEKAVPTTGKAKYL

-714 DAEVTGGFY
+714 DAKVTGGFY
-723 GPNATEMGGSFAH
+723 GPDATEMGGSFAH

>member
-1 MLLFINVNL
+1 
-10 PYFIHHKRIYHNCSN
+10 
-25 KYAKCTLSACQN
+25 
-37 RHQQTCLDNTI
+37 
-48 NPSEDYFMKHIPLTT
+48 MKHIPLTT

-77 GSSGGSNPPA
+77 GSGGSNPPA

-105 TDNAGKTGGTGGANS
+105 TDNAGNA
-120 GTGNAGNANSG
+120 GNAGGANSG
-131 TGSANTS
+131 TGSANTP

-146 TDKNE
+146 TTPNNKE
-151 KAEISGIQEPAMGYA
+151 QVSSIQEPAMGFGMALSKINLYDRQDTPLD
-166 MELKLRNWMRGQE
+166 EK
-179 EHAQISTDDVIKLE
+179 
-193 GGLEHKPFDNS
+193 
-204 IWQNIKNSKEV
+204 NIITLDGKKQV
-215 QNAYNQEKSHIEEQ
+215 AKGEKSPLPFSLDVENKLLDGYMAKMDQADKNAIGEK
-229 IRRDNKQRPE
+229 IKRDNKQISDAE
-239 NERLDEVALEAHIKK
+239 LAKKIKEDVRKSPYFQQVLSSMQAK
-254 TLDDHLTNLARPIYE
+254 T
-269 RNINYSHDKQNKART
+269 SHSNDQTTKATT
-284 RDLTYVRSG
+284 RDLQYVDYGYYLVNDGNYLTVRKTDDPKLWNSG
-293 YIYHSGYSN
+293 PVG
-302 IDIPNKI
+302 
-309 AKTGFDGALFYKGEQ
+309 GVFYNGTT
-324 TAKQLPVSEVKYKGT
+324 TAKELPTQDKVKYKGH
-339 WDFMTDA
+339 WDFMTDVA
-346 KNGQSFSSFEAP
+346 NKKNRFSEVQETY
-358 QAGNRHSAIS
+358 QAGWWYGAS
-368 SHEYP
+368 SKDEYKR
-373 SLLTDERDKPNDYNG
+373 LLTQEGSAPDGHSG

-401 KKSLKGELSSNV
+401 KKSLTGELFSNLQDSHKSEV
-413 KSSSNA
+413 K
-419 KPVKTKRY
+419 KTKRY
-427 DIKADIHG
+427 DIQANIHG
-435 NRFRGSATASDKA
+435 NRFRGSATAINKDDA
-448 EDSKTQ
+448 SKSK

-496 EGKVEKTEAILDA
+496 EGNVEKTEAILDA

-514 FNTNNATTFTPFT
+514 FNKNKATTFTPFT
-527 KKQLDNFG
+527 EKQLDNFG

-561 DKPKSTTNKAGE
+561 DKPESATNKAGE

-614 EKAVPTTGKAKYL
+614 TTGEKAVPTTGKAKYL

>member
-1 MLLFINVNL
+1 
-10 PYFIHHKRIYHNCSN
+10 
-25 KYAKCTLSACQN
+25 
-37 RHQQTCLDNTI
+37 
-48 NPSEDYFMKHIPLTT
+48 MKHIPLTT

-87 PTPIPNAGNSGNA
+87 PTPIPNAGNAGNA
-100 GGTGS
+100 GGTGNTGGTGS
-105 TDNAGKTGGTGGANS
+105 TDNAGNTGGTGGANS
-120 GTGNAGNANSG
+120 GTGSAGNSGNANSG
-131 TGSANTS
+131 TGSANTP

-146 TDKNE
+146 TTPNNKE
-151 KAEISGIQEPAMGYA
+151 QVSSIQEPAMGFGMALSKINLYDQQDTPLDEKDIITLDGKKQVA
-166 MELKLRNWMRGQE
+166 KGEKSPLPFSLDVENKLLDGYMAKMNEADKNAIGKRIKEQNK
-179 EHAQISTDDVIKLE
+179 QISDAELAKQIKENVRKSPDFQQVITSLE
-193 GGLEHKPFDNS
+193 
-204 IWQNIKNSKEV
+204 
-215 QNAYNQEKSHIEEQ
+215 
-229 IRRDNKQRPE
+229 NKIFHS
-239 NERLDEVALEAHIKK
+239 NDK
-254 TLDDHLTNLARPIYE
+254 TT
-269 RNINYSHDKQNKART
+269 KATT
-284 RDLTYVRSG
+284 RDLKYVDYGYYLVNDANYLTVRKTDEPRLWNSG
-293 YIYHSGYSN
+293 PVG
-302 IDIPNKI
+302 
-309 AKTGFDGALFYKGEQ
+309 GVFYNGTT
-324 TAKQLPVSEVKYKGT
+324 TAKELPTQDTVKYKGH
-339 WDFMTDA
+339 WDFMTDVA
-346 KNGQSFSSFEAP
+346 KNKRNRFSEVKETY
-358 QAGNRHSAIS
+358 QAGWWYGASSKDEYNR
-368 SHEYP
+368 
-373 SLLTDERDKPNDYNG
+373 LLTQEGSAPDSHSG

-401 KKSLKGELSSNV
+401 KKSLTGGLFSNLQDSHKQAV
-413 KSSSNA
+413 T
-419 KPVKTKRY
+419 KTKRY
-427 DIKADIHG
+427 DINASIHG
-435 NRFRGSATASDKA
+435 NRFRGSAIAHDKK
-448 EDSKTQ
+448 EESKTK

-561 DKPKSTTNKAGE
+561 DKPDSATNKAGE

-614 EKAVPTTGKAKYL
+614 TTGEKAVPTTGKAKYL

-656 ASKTV
+656 EKKSV

-671 DPVFNITGQ
+671 DPVFNIKGQ

-756 VKQ
+756 VK

>member
-1 MLLFINVNL
+1 
-10 PYFIHHKRIYHNCSN
+10 
-25 KYAKCTLSACQN
+25 
-37 RHQQTCLDNTI
+37 
-48 NPSEDYFMKHIPLTT
+48 MKHIPLTT

-77 GSSGGSNPPA
+77 GSGGSNPPA
-87 PTPIPNAGNSGNA
+87 PTPIPNAGGAGNA
-100 GGTGS
+100 GSGTGGAGS
-105 TDNAGKTGGTGGANS
+105 TDNAANAGSTGGAS
-120 GTGNAGNANSG
+120 SG
-131 TGSANTS
+131 TGSASTP

-146 TDKNE
+146 TEKNE
-151 KAEISGIQEPAMGYA
+151 KAEVSGIQEPAMGYG
-166 MELKLRNWMRGQE
+166 MELKLRNWIPKQE
-179 EHAQISTDDVIKLE
+179 EHAQISTDDVVKLE

-215 QNAYNQEKSHIEEQ
+215 QNAYKQEKQHIEDQ
-229 IRRDNKQRPE
+229 IRRENKQRPE
-239 NERLDEVALEAHIKK
+239 NERLDEAALEAYIKK
-254 TLDDHLTNLARPIYE
+254 ALDDRLTSLAKPIYE
-269 RNINYSHDKQNKART
+269 KNINYSHDKQNKART

-293 YIYHSGYSN
+293 YIYHSGYSK

-324 TAKQLPVSEVKYKGT
+324 TAKELPVSEVKYKGT

-346 KNGQSFSSFEAP
+346 KDRQSFSSFNASP
-358 QAGNRHSAIS
+358 AGNRYSVMS
-368 SHEYP
+368 SHEYS

-388 EYGHSSEFTVDFS
+388 AYGHSSEFDVNFADKKIKGKLISNQLSGTTVT
-401 KKSLKGELSSNV
+401 
-413 KSSSNA
+413 A
-419 KPVKTKRY
+419 KERY
-427 DIKADIHG
+427 KIEANIHG
-435 NRFRGSATASDKA
+435 NRFRGSATASDTA

-496 EGKVEKTEAILDA
+496 EGNVEKTEAILDA

-514 FNTNNATTFTPFT
+514 FNENDANTFTPFT
-527 KKQLDNFG
+527 EKQLDNFG

-561 DKPKSTTNKAGE
+561 EKPNSATNKAGE
-573 TLMVNDKVSVK
+573 TLMVNDTVSVK

-592 LKFGELSVGTSNS
+592 LKFGELSVGGSHS

-614 EKAVPTTGKAKYL
+614 EKAVPATDKAKYL

-633 ITGADSSKGFNDA
+633 ITGKDSSKGFNDA
-646 KDVADFDIDF
+646 QDVANFDIDF

-661 NGKLITKDRK
+661 NGKLTTKDRK
-671 DPVFNITGQ
+671 DPVFNITGK
-680 IAGNGWTGKASTAEA
+680 IAGNGWTGTASTAEA

-714 DAEVTGGFY
+714 DAKVTGGFY
-723 GPNATEMGGSFAH
+723 GPNATEMGGSFVH
-736 KNSGDDGKVSVVF
+736 KNNGDDGKVSVVF

-756 VKQ
+756 VK

>member
-1 MLLFINVNL
+1 
-10 PYFIHHKRIYHNCSN
+10 
-25 KYAKCTLSACQN
+25 
-37 RHQQTCLDNTI
+37 
-48 NPSEDYFMKHIPLTT
+48 MKHIPLTT

-77 GSSGGSNPPA
+77 GGSGGSNSPA
-87 PTPIPNAGNSGNA
+87 PTPIPNAGGAGNA
-100 GGTGS
+100 GNTGS
-105 TDNAGKTGGTGGANS
+105 TGGTGGTDNTANAGNTGGTSS
-120 GTGNAGNANSG
+120 GTGSTGNANSG
-131 TGSANTS
+131 AGSASTP

-146 TDKNE
+146 TTPNNKE
-151 KAEISGIQEPAMGYA
+151 QVSGIQEPAMGYG

-179 EHAQISTDDVIKLE
+179 EHAQISADDVVKLE

-215 QNAYNQEKSHIEEQ
+215 QNAYNEEKQHIENQ
-229 IRRDNKQRPE
+229 IKRENKQRPE
-239 NERLDEVALEAHIKK
+239 NEKLDEAALEAYIKK
-254 TLDDHLTNLARPIYE
+254 TLDDRLTNLAKPIYE
-269 RNINYSHDKQNKART
+269 KNINYSHDKQNKART

-302 IDIPNKI
+302 IDAPKKI
-309 AKTGFDGALFYKGEQ
+309 AKTGFDGALFYKGEK
-324 TAKQLPVSEVKYKGT
+324 TAKELPVSEIKYKGT

-346 KNGQSFSSFEAP
+346 KNGQSFSSFDAS
-358 QAGNRHSAIS
+358 QRLAGNRYSAIS

-373 SLLTDERDKPNDYNG
+373 SLLTDERNKPNNYNG
-388 EYGHSSEFTVDFS
+388 AYGHSSEFDVNFADKKIKGKLISNQLSGTTVT
-401 KKSLKGELSSNV
+401 
-413 KSSSNA
+413 A
-419 KPVKTKRY
+419 KERY
-427 DIKADIHG
+427 KIEADIHG
-435 NRFRGSATASDKA
+435 NRFRGSATASNKNDT
-448 EDSKTQ
+448 SK

-481 LTDDNKLFGVFGAKQ
+481 LTDDKKLFGVFGAKQ
-496 EGKVEKTEAILDA
+496 EGNVEKTEAILDA

-514 FNTNNATTFTPFT
+514 FNENDATTFTPFT
-527 KKQLDNFG
+527 EKQLDNFG

-547 DLVSTDATKNEFTK
+547 DLVSTDAIKNEFTK
-561 DKPKSTTNKAGE
+561 DKPESATNKAGE

-592 LKFGELSVGTSNS
+592 LKFGELSVGDSHS

-614 EKAVPTTGKAKYL
+614 ATGEKAVPTTGKAKYL

-633 ITGADSSKGFNDA
+633 ITGADSAKSFTDA
-646 KDVADFDIDF
+646 EDVANFDIDF
-656 ASKTV
+656 DKKSV
-661 NGKLITKDRK
+661 NGKLITKGRT
-671 DPVFNITGQ
+671 DPVFNIKGE

-701 IDSSSTGKSIVIK
+701 VDSSSTGKSIVIK
-714 DAEVTGGFY
+714 DAKVTGGFY
-723 GPNATEMGGSFAH
+723 GPNATEMGGSFVH
-736 KNSGDDGKVSVVF
+736 KNNGDDGKVSVVF